1 MINKTHFFEE
11 TIIRAYDIRGIY
23 NKTIFDLDA
32 KIIGNLFGLRI
43 GKNKKVN
50 VCYDGRLSSEDLKKN
65 LIDGLL
71 EVGVD
76 VCEIGLGPTPLL
88 YYSCYENKAAG
99 GVMVT
104 GSHNP
109 KDHNGFKF
117 VLNNMPFYGEDLI
130 LLSKK
135 AMDFFFK
142 SQKGKL
148 TYKNFKKTYLDRI
161 FKGINLKKKFKI
173 VWDSGN
179 GSAGELMSKIAK
191 KINSDN
197 ELLYETIDGN
207 FPNHHPDPSNPK
219 NLKECIQLIKK
230 KQMDFGIA
238 FDGDGDRIGVID
250 DKGRV
255 LSGDQLL
262 LLFAKEILKKKR
274 GAKIIGDVK
283 CSQVVFDEIKRNM
296 GKAIISKTGHSHV
309 KINIK
314 KYNADLAG
322 EMSGHIFFNL
332 DYYGF
337 DDALYSSIKL
347 VELLDNSKKKLSEI
361 IDDLPKSFNTPEIR
375 IKCSDLKKFDIIEQV
390 ISNQKNKN
398 VNIID
403 IDGLRVLNETG
414 WWLLRASNTEA
425 ELVLRCEANS
435 QDNLR
440 KQLLLV
446 KKELQEV
453 DQIISDKI
461 LVEKFT

>member
-161 FKGINLKKKFKI
+161 FKGINLKK
-173 VWDSGN
+173 
-179 GSAGELMSKIAK
+179 
-191 KINSDN
+191 
-197 ELLYETIDGN
+197 
-207 FPNHHPDPSNPK
+207 
-219 NLKECIQLIKK
+219 
-230 KQMDFGIA
+230 
-238 FDGDGDRIGVID
+238 
-250 DKGRV
+250 
-255 LSGDQLL
+255 
-262 LLFAKEILKKKR
+262 
-274 GAKIIGDVK
+274 
-283 CSQVVFDEIKRNM
+283 
-296 GKAIISKTGHSHV
+296 
-309 KINIK
+309 
-314 KYNADLAG
+314 
-322 EMSGHIFFNL
+322 
-332 DYYGF
+332 
-337 DDALYSSIKL
+337 
-347 VELLDNSKKKLSEI
+347 NSKLFGTQVM
-361 IDDLPKSFNTPEIR
+361 DLLEN
-375 IKCSDLKKFDIIEQV
+375 
-390 ISNQKNKN
+390 
-398 VNIID
+398 
-403 IDGLRVLNETG
+403 
-414 WWLLRASNTEA
+414 
-425 ELVLRCEANS
+425 
-435 QDNLR
+435 
-440 KQLLLV
+440 
-446 KKELQEV
+446 
-453 DQIISDKI
+453 
-461 LVEKFT
+461 

>member
-1 MINKTHFFEE
+1 M
-11 TIIRAYDIRGIY
+11 
-23 NKTIFDLDA
+23 
-32 KIIGNLFGLRI
+32 
-43 GKNKKVN
+43 
-50 VCYDGRLSSEDLKKN
+50 
-65 LIDGLL
+65 
-71 EVGVD
+71 GVD

-283 CSQVVFDEIKRNM
+283 CS
-296 GKAIISKTGHSHV
+296 
-309 KINIK
+309 
-314 KYNADLAG
+314 
-322 EMSGHIFFNL
+322 FNL